1 MRRFAGRCL
10 AQSMRDGA
18 QSRRNLQ
25 RTWHTT
31 ANRLFGDLAAFW
43 PGLTGYG
50 EGWRC
55 RRALRHVFMP
65 FVDHGSSCQLRSLAG
80 AGDDSSGL
88 FDVCRMDGY
97 GPSVPL
103 DPSADR
109 VSDPP
114 VLHRQ
119 AFSLDGP
126 GRAIT
131 SWPEPVS
138 KGQMVSSADQAAEG
152 TCLLKLV

>member
-1 MRRFAGRCL
+1 
-10 AQSMRDGA
+10 
-18 QSRRNLQ
+18 
-25 RTWHTT
+25 
-31 ANRLFGDLAAFW
+31 
-43 PGLTGYG
+43 
-50 EGWRC
+50 
-55 RRALRHVFMP
+55 MP
-65 FVDHGSSCQLRSLAG
+65 FVDHGSSYQLRSLAG

-119 AFSLDGP
+119 AFSLDGQDGQSHP
-126 GRAIT
+126 G
-131 SWPEPVS
+131 PEPVS
-138 KGQMVSSADQAAEG
+138 KGQMVSSADQAAG
-152 TCLLKLV
+152 RQPGRPFDPLLHR